1 MRVTRETTGDARDSR
16 GQRKSPR
23 RTGGLSV
30 SDTGIEPATSSV
42 SGKRATAAPIAHA
55 YSVILRGEDGIRT
68 RVDGF
73 AGRCLASRPLHQRR
87 KASGGPTAP
96 TRADDEIRTRDP
108 NLGKVVRYHCATS
121 AFARISACFETITN
135 RFEARES
142 ATRSPRLITRPMP
155 HFFTVSAN
163 KIAGNKVFER
173 SIHDFRGRYARGL
186 RGRECALATPKLRYD
201 RCRCFVQMNS
211 ARAIGAVGSA
221 LRSHRR
227 GHRFES
233 GIAHP
238 QSRPEIARSR
248 AFVVSPTMS
257 Q

>member
-1 MRVTRETTGDARDSR
+1 MV
-16 GQRKSPR
+16 
-23 RTGGLSV
+23 GG
-30 SDTGIEPATSSV
+30 TGIEPATSSV

-142 ATRSPRLITRPMP
+142 ATRLPSQITHPIPQFLAVSSRKRDRN
-155 HFFTVSAN
+155 TVFA
-163 KIAGNKVFER
+163 V
-173 SIHDFRGRYARGL
+173 SIPGFGGGYARRAGAFRVRT
-186 RGRECALATPKLRYD
+186 RG
-201 RCRCFVQMNS
+201 S
-211 ARAIGAVGSA
+211 
-221 LRSHRR
+221 
-227 GHRFES
+227 ES
-233 GIAHP
+233 PI
-238 QSRPEIARSR
+238 
-248 AFVVSPTMS
+248 
-257 Q
+257 